1 MFTKASIVAL
11 FASVAAAQLHAAV
24 GEPSGNPITRPLN
37 EVVPACKAF
46 TITWQPT
53 TTNTVSLLLLRGPST
68 NVVPI
73 QTLAEGINNSGSF
86 TWTPASTLEAD
97 VTHYGLQLIDDVN
110 GQYQYSTQFGISK
123 DDCSVVVS
131 SSSVAPAS
139 SSAPAAS
146 STPAGYP
153 VASSTPAGY
162 PVKSSSA
169 AGYPVASSSVVKHS
183 SAAPYPTTVKTV
195 SSAYVASTG
204 APSYNGTI
212 VQPTGSLTVPSSLR
226 PSATGAG
233 NGTSSATLPE
243 STGAAGSL
251 KAGLSLVGAAA
262 LAALMF

>member
-1 MFTKASIVAL
+1 MFTKASVVAF
-11 FASVAAAQLHAAV
+11 FASIAAAQLHAPV
-24 GEPSGNPITRPLN
+24 GEPAGNPITRPLN

-86 TWTPASTLEAD
+86 AWTPASSLEAD
-97 VTHYGLQLIDDVN
+97 SSRYGLQLIDDVT

-123 DDCSVVVS
+123 EDCAVVVS
-131 SSSVAPAS
+131 SSSVAPV
-139 SSAPAAS
+139 AS

-153 VASSTPAGY
+153 VASSSPAGY
-162 PVKSSSA
+162 PVKSSS
-169 AGYPVASSSVVKHS
+169 AGYPVASSSVVKS
-183 SAAPYPTTVKTV
+183 TPVAPYPTTVKTV
-195 SSAYVASTG
+195 GTSSAYVASTG
-204 APSYNGTI
+204 APVYNSTI
-212 VQPTGSLTVPSSLR
+212 IKPTGSMTVPSSLR
-226 PSATGAG
+226 PSATGAA

-243 STGAAGSL
+243 STGAAGSI

-262 LAALMF
+262 LAALML

>member
-1 MFTKASIVAL
+1 MFTKASVVAF
-11 FASVAAAQLHAAV
+11 FASIAAAQLHAPV
-24 GEPSGNPITRPLN
+24 GEPAGNPITRPLN

-86 TWTPASTLEAD
+86 AWTPASSLEAD
-97 VTHYGLQLIDDVN
+97 TTHYGLQLIDDVT

-123 DDCSVVVS
+123 QDCAVVVS
-131 SSSVAPAS
+131 SSSAAPV
-139 SSAPAAS
+139 AS

-153 VASSTPAGY
+153 VASSSPAGY
-162 PVKSSSA
+162 PVKSSS
-169 AGYPVASSSVVKHS
+169 AGYPVASSSVVKS
-183 SAAPYPTTVKTV
+183 TPVAPYPTTVKTV
-195 SSAYVASTG
+195 GTSSAYVASTG
-204 APSYNGTI
+204 APVYNSTI
-212 VQPTGSLTVPSSLR
+212 IKPTGSMTVPSSLR
-226 PSATGAG
+226 PSATGAA

-243 STGAAGSL
+243 STGAAGSI

-262 LAALMF
+262 LAALML